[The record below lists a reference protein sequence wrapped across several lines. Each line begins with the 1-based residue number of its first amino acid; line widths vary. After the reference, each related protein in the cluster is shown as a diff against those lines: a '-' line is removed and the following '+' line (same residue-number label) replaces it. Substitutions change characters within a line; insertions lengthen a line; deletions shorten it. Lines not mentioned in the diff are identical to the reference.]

1 MKLNASLLF
10 IAFLLTTGCTAIFT
24 EQKYVLIDEE
34 VKETFLPSGMLFSI
48 SKKRD
53 IRKFVILGEGTIR
66 NIDIY
71 ARDAKDNWKLIK
83 KMKKPVT
90 LPLEIHTIVHADAIR
105 ILQKQSLAKAISI
118 PSNSIQCIRFREN
131 SGVSPVWRGIRSLW
145 LDDLGPVCVGMATLP
160 LFAAESPRTVPS
172 SQLRY

>member
-71 ARDAKDNWKLIK
+71 ARDIAKRFQHD
-83 KMKKPVT
+83 
-90 LPLEIHTIVHADAIR
+90 LPAVHATFPNVIGLLRLPPCTIR
-105 ILQKQSLAKAISI
+105 WSVPLQA
-118 PSNSIQCIRFREN
+118 
-131 SGVSPVWRGIRSLW
+131 
-145 LDDLGPVCVGMATLP
+145 
-160 LFAAESPRTVPS
+160 
-172 SQLRY
+172 

>member
-10 IAFLLTTGCTAIFT
+10 IAFLLTTGCTALFT

-48 SKKRD
+48 SEKRD

-90 LPLEIHTIVHADAIR
+90 FPFDGSDIIRHVVDIAKRFQHDLSAVHATFPNVIGLLRLPPCAISGFPKSSAHTIAFACC
-105 ILQKQSLAKAISI
+105 A
-118 PSNSIQCIRFREN
+118 
-131 SGVSPVWRGIRSLW
+131 
-145 LDDLGPVCVGMATLP
+145 ATDERRLKP
-160 LFAAESPRTVPS
+160 T
-172 SQLRY
+172 

>member
-10 IAFLLTTGCTAIFT
+10 IAFLLTTGCTALFT

-48 SKKRD
+48 SEKRD
-53 IRKFVILGEGTIR
+53 IRKLVILGEGTIR

-83 KMKKPVT
+83 KTKKPVT
-90 LPLEIHTIVHADAIR
+90 FPFEIHTIVHTDAIR
-105 ILQKQSLAKAISI
+105 ILQKTVTGKGHIDTVQFYTMSSV
-118 PSNSIQCIRFREN
+118 QRE
-131 SGVSPVWRGIRSLW
+131 
-145 LDDLGPVCVGMATLP
+145 
-160 LFAAESPRTVPS
+160 
-172 SQLRY
+172 